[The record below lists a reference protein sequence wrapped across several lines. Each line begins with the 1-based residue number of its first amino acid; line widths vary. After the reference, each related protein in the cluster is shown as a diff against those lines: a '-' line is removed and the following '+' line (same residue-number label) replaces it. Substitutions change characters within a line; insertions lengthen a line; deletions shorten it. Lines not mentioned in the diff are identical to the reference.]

1 MLLFLTNLTGII
13 LAAGLT
19 FMAIGYAPFSRAK
32 KGIALSAFM
41 VAVISVPLVLSFANM
56 QQIEAVKKQL
66 ISQDYTIGGQN
77 QQLRNIKV
85 RLVRPLKI
93 SADLIS
99 THMPNP
105 QELAALEK
113 QLSEQLGQAVTIDL
127 SVRLVTKNYFSQ
139 TGNFLEPRK

>member
-1 MLLFLTNLTGII
+1 
-13 LAAGLT
+13 
-19 FMAIGYAPFSRAK
+19 
-32 KGIALSAFM
+32 
-41 VAVISVPLVLSFANM
+41 M

-66 ISQDYTIGGQN
+66 LSQDYTIGGQN
-77 QQLRNIKV
+77 QQLSNIKV

-105 QELAALEK
+105 QELATLEK